1 MIRDHEEILWL
12 KNKSKWK
19 LKQNKIEFIDVCAE
33 TLTSRPDLK
42 YNAQREEFVEFQILF
57 MVVQKSAQLE

>member
-42 YNAQREEFVEFQILF
+42 YEAQREEFIEF
-57 MVVQKSAQLE
+57 